1 MKYSFFHIFL
11 TLCIVFLLLI
21 NNFSFKDGVPTCDN
35 FLVNNYLYLAL
46 SIMLLGLGV
55 NSLKTWD
62 YTFMNYMYT
71 FLFSIVLI
79 ILISTQNTFQ
89 KTMTE
94 VVLSHIYWVLF
105 VLFLS
110 ISMAGFLGA
119 FPTQNYMNSTIML
132 VSAIFVM
139 MSSVVYLFPDFF
151 MESYNFAMLGLLI
164 ALICIIIIELFS
176 LLFANRNDLLRT
188 YKYTSYAVVFIF
200 SLLIS
205 YDTSRVITQAKQ
217 CEDYPNYPKTSTSF
231 LLDIVNLF
239 KRIMLLR
246 RR

>member
-11 TLCIVFLLLI
+11 TLSIVFLLLI

-62 YTFMNYMYT
+62 YKFINYMYT
-71 FLFSIVLI
+71 FLFSIILI
-79 ILISTQNTFQ
+79 ILISTQKTFQ

-110 ISMAGFLGA
+110 ISMSGFLGA
-119 FPTQNYMNSTIML
+119 LPTQNYMNSTIML

-151 MESYNFAMLGLLI
+151 MESYNFVMLGLLI
-164 ALICIIIIELFS
+164 ALICIIFIELFS
-176 LLFANRNDLLRT
+176 LLFANKNDLLRT
-188 YKYTSYAVVFIF
+188 YKYTSYAVVMIF

-239 KRIMLLR
+239 KRIMFLR

>member
-1 MKYSFFHIFL
+1 MA
-11 TLCIVFLLLI
+11 LCIVFLLLI

-55 NSLKTWD
+55 NSLKTWN

-71 FLFSIVLI
+71 FLFSIILI

-139 MSSVVYLFPDFF
+139 MSSIVYLFPDFF

-239 KRIMLLR
+239 KRIMFLR

>member
-1 MKYSFFHIFL
+1 MA
-11 TLCIVFLLLI
+11 LCIVFLLLI

-55 NSLKTWD
+55 NSLKTWN

-71 FLFSIVLI
+71 FLFSIILI

-94 VVLSHIYWVLF
+94 VVLSHIYWGLF

-139 MSSVVYLFPDFF
+139 MSSIVYLFPDFF

-239 KRIMLLR
+239 KRIMFLR